1 MRAHQRLSSGVRALL
16 MLTMFCGAVLAP
28 VVARAADGLWVE
40 TAPLDS
46 RDQAVA
52 ILADAGLDTD
62 AVTARVVGRFIKG
75 SGWRFVVRVEG
86 AQDLSQATSLAQ
98 ALAAAGGTQVL
109 VLEQQ
114 NGQVHTVDPL
124 AIPQAEGALDDG
136 AAPSKDS
143 DRSGTKDQVV
153 DDDLP
158 SARGVLRAAIKAHGG
173 SQGGIELVEQAT
185 AITMTFERKL
195 AVDDGQLVALN
206 EYARLG
212 DAVRLDVEITEGVGT
227 NSTTIITPE
236 NRAWVVVDGEPLARD
251 VARTRE
257 VLARFA
263 PRAILAVPLGLARD
277 IAEAAAWQDLE
288 TTAIEPLAGRDQLR
302 LQPRTRAA
310 VTEGLL
316 AAWFDAKSSRLSQV
330 QWQSPAGLLTFG
342 FDDYAEVAPGLVVP
356 FHCTV
361 GRDGRPVESI
371 QITEFGLEPELSAD
385 LFADP

>member
-1 MRAHQRLSSGVRALL
+1 MRAHQCLSSRVRALL
-16 MLTMFCGAVLAP
+16 MIVVFCAAGLAP
-28 VVARAADGLWVE
+28 SMAWAADGLWVE

-46 RDQAVA
+46 REQALA
-52 ILADAGLDTD
+52 ILADADLDAN
-62 AVTARVVGRFIKG
+62 AVTAHVVRRFIKG

-86 AQDLSQATSLAQ
+86 AQDLSQATSLAH
-98 ALAAAGGTQVL
+98 ALAVDGTRVL

-124 AIPQAEGALDDG
+124 ADAAEESALDDG
-136 AAPSKDS
+136 AASLKDG
-143 DRSGTKDQVV
+143 DRTQPPGLDVAT
-153 DDDLP
+153 DLP

-173 SQGGIELVEQAT
+173 GRGGIEIVEQAT
-185 AITMTFERKL
+185 AITMSFERRL
-195 AVDDGQLVALN
+195 SVDDGQLVALN

-212 DAVRLDVEITEGVGT
+212 DAVRLGVEITEGVGT
-227 NSTTIITPE
+227 NSATIITPE

-263 PRAILAVPLGLARD
+263 PESILAVPLGLARD

-288 TTAIEPLAGRDQLR
+288 TTAIEALAGRDQLR
-302 LQPRTRAA
+302 LQPRTRSAA
-310 VTEGLL
+310 KEGLV
-316 AAWFDAKSSRLSQV
+316 AAWFDAESNRLSQV

-342 FDDYAEVAPGLVVP
+342 FDDYGEVAPGLVVP
-356 FHCTV
+356 FHSTV
-361 GRDGRPVESI
+361 VRDARPVESI
-371 QITEFGLEPELSAD
+371 QITEFTLEPELSAD